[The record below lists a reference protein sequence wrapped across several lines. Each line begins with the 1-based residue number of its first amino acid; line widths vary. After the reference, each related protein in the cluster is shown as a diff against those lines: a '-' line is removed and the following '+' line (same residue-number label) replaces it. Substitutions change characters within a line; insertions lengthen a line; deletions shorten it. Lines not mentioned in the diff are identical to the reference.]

1 MDKHSFST
9 NKLKQIFKPARKPI
23 NWFRETRLRNKIF
36 VVIAVLL
43 VGFFIFRNIQ
53 SSNAQPEFITE
64 SVSRDTITEIVSET
78 GNVSTGGKVDI
89 TSSATGIVE
98 EIYVQ
103 NGDPVEVGTEL
114 FKVKSTATE
123 QEKATAWA
131 AYQNTFSAQK
141 TAEQNKQTLDATMW
155 TAQKTLLDAREA
167 KRVKD
172 DNKDDYEDL
181 EEQSLDAAHVQ
192 AEKNFTA
199 AEQKYKEADVSVNA
213 AKAQVNSAWLAYQ
226 ATQNAVVK
234 ATATGTVANLSI
246 SVGDKATAGAGN
258 AGVSSLALAAAPPPS
273 PVLSIISGQ
282 ESFTVKLSLNEV
294 DVPKVRSGQRAQIF
308 LDAFADKTF
317 DGRISNVDE
326 IGTNNQ
332 GVVTYNVYVTIL
344 NFDNRIKPAMTA
356 NVDIEV
362 DQAKNVLTVPNSA
375 IKPYKGG
382 KAVQIYDVQSKEPK
396 FIPIKIGVR
405 GIDKTE
411 VLEGVAE
418 GVEVITAL
426 QNGQVK
432 RSGSTILGG
441 GQ

>member
-1 MDKHSFST
+1 MKKVFNLGAKKISKPFSWY
-9 NKLKQIFKPARKPI
+9 RK
-23 NWFRETRLRNKIF
+23 TSARNK
-36 VVIAVLL
+36 VIVAVVLL
-43 VGFFIFRNIQ
+43 VILFFGIRQVQ
-53 SSNAQPEFITE
+53 SASKGPEYI
-64 SVSRDTITEIVSET
+64 SVPVAKGTITEIVSET
-78 GNVSTGGKVDI
+78 GNVSAGGKVDI
-89 TSSATGIVE
+89 VSSATGIVE

-103 NGDPVEVGTEL
+103 NSDPVEVGTEL

-131 AYQNTFSAQK
+131 TYRNAVSAQK
-141 TAEQNKQTLDATMW
+141 TAEQANQTLDATMW

-181 EEQSLDAAHVQ
+181 EEQSIDAAHVQ

-199 AEQKYKEADVSVNA
+199 AEQKYKEADVAVSA

-234 ATATGTVANLSI
+234 STATGTVANLSI
-246 SVGDKATAGAGN
+246 SVGDKVTAGAGS

-294 DVPKVRSGQRAQIF
+294 DVPKVRSGQKTHIF

-382 KAVQIYDVQSKEPK
+382 KAVQTIDEKTKQPK

>member
-1 MDKHSFST
+1 MKKVFNMVT
-9 NKLKQIFKPARKPI
+9 KQVGKPI
-23 NWFRETRLRNKIF
+23 SWFRKTSLRNKAMVAAILF
-36 VVIAVLL
+36 VIL
-43 VGFFIFRNIQ
+43 FFGIKQVQ
-53 SSNAQPEFITE
+53 SASKGPEYISEPVTKG
-64 SVSRDTITEIVSET
+64 TITEIVSET
-78 GNVSTGGKVDI
+78 GNVSSGGKVDI

-258 AGVSSLALAAAPPPS
+258 AGVSSLSLAAAPPPS

-294 DVPKVRSGQRAQIF
+294 DVPKVRSGQKARIF
-308 LDAFADKTF
+308 LDAFPDKTF
-317 DGRISNVDE
+317 DGRVVSVDE
-326 IGTNNQ
+326 IGANTQ
-332 GVVTYNVYVTIL
+332 GVVTYNVYIAIL
-344 NFDNRIKPAMTA
+344 NFDNKIKPAMTA

-362 DQAKNVLTVPNSA
+362 DKAENVLTVPNSA

-382 KAVQIYDVQSKEPK
+382 KAVQFYDHKTNLPV
-396 FIPIKIGVR
+396 FVPIKIGVR

-411 VLEGVAE
+411 VVEGVTE
-418 GVEVITAL
+418 GMEVITAL

>member
-1 MDKHSFST
+1 M
-9 NKLKQIFKPARKPI
+9 NKIHYISKSLL
-23 NWFRETRLRNKIF
+23 WFRRTSLRNKAIIVILVIF
-36 VVIAVLL
+36 TGFLIARQV
-43 VGFFIFRNIQ
+43 Q
-53 SSNAQPEFITE
+53 SASKTPAYISEPVTE
-64 SVSRDTITEIVSET
+64 STIVEIVSET

-89 TSSATGIVE
+89 ASSVTGIVE

-103 NGDPVEVGTEL
+103 NGDSVEVGTEL

-131 AYQNTFSAQK
+131 TYQNAVSAQK
-141 TAEQNKQTLDATMW
+141 TAEQNKQTLDTTMW
-155 TAQKTLLDAREA
+155 AAQKTLFDAKEA

-181 EEQSLDAAHVQ
+181 EEQSVDAAYVQ
-192 AEKNFTA
+192 AEKNFSTT
-199 AEQKYKEADVSVNA
+199 EQKYKEADVAINA

-226 ATQNAVVK
+226 STQNSVVK
-234 ATATGTVANLSI
+234 STATGTVANHSI
-246 SVGDKATAGAGN
+246 SVGDKVTAGA
-258 AGVSSLALAAAPPPS
+258 ASSGTSALALTAQVPPTAPI
-273 PVLSIISGQ
+273 LSIISGE
-282 ESFTVKLSLNEV
+282 ESYTVKLALNEV
-294 DVPKVRSGQRAQIF
+294 DIPNVRKGQKARVL
-308 LDAFADKTF
+308 LDAFANKTF
-317 DGRISNVDE
+317 DGRVASVDDV
-326 IGTNNQ
+326 GTNTQ

-344 NFDNRIKPAMTA
+344 NFDNRIKPGMTA

-362 DQAKNVLTVPNSA
+362 NKAENVLTVPNSA

-382 KAVQIYDVQSKEPK
+382 KAVQVYDAKSKQPVYV
-396 FIPIKIGVR
+396 PIKIGAR

-411 VLEGVAE
+411 VVEGVTE
-418 GVEVITAL
+418 GMEVITAL